1 MPWQTRVLLTMKK
14 EFILLAVQPGA
25 NLRELFR
32 RYGISAPCGY
42 KWLRAY
48 QEKGFAGLEQKSR
61 RPRSHPDEI
70 GAQMQAQILSLRDQ
84 QPAWGLRKLKRRL
97 EDLGMRRVP
106 AASTR

>member
-1 MPWQTRVLLTMKK
+1 VYRPGTSFTPVRIHRLHIAIGLKARFIGPMPWTTRVLLTMKK
-14 EFILLAVQPGA
+14 EFIMLALQPGA

-42 KWLRAY
+42 KWLRAF

-70 GAQMQAQILSLRDQ
+70 GAQMQAQILS
-84 QPAWGLRKLKRRL
+84 
-97 EDLGMRRVP
+97 
-106 AASTR
+106 